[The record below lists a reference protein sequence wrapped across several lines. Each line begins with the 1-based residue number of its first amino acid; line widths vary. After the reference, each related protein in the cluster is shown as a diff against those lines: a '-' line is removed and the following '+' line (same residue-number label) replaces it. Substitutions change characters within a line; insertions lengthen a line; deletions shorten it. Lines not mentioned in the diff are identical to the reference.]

1 MLNAGGLWH
10 VVQLMRA
17 TTDAVKIHDFIQQQ
31 LSVCKCRQKY
41 QMQNVGDGKYKVR
54 WLLYNE

>member
-1 MLNAGGLWH
+1 

-17 TTDAVKIHDFIQQQ
+17 TIDAVKIHDFIQQQ

-54 WLLYNE
+54 